1 MAGGDADPDCDKPVC
16 AVKDDMFAMMRR
28 TAKVA
33 AEDAGGDASSSGRGI
48 DGVEGAQGGTHPRD
62 KDCPVDKEEL
72 GRGTWALLH
81 TMAAYYPDKP
91 DALRKVQARRFFDA
105 LGDLYPCTHC
115 AVAAFP
121 TGAYSARKHC
131 PAAAR

>member
-48 DGVEGAQGGTHPRD
+48 DGVEGAQGRDAPARQGLPR
-62 KDCPVDKEEL
+62 
-72 GRGTWALLH
+72 RH
-81 TMAAYYPDKP
+81 
-91 DALRKVQARRFFDA
+91 
-105 LGDLYPCTHC
+105 
-115 AVAAFP
+115 
-121 TGAYSARKHC
+121 
-131 PAAAR
+131 